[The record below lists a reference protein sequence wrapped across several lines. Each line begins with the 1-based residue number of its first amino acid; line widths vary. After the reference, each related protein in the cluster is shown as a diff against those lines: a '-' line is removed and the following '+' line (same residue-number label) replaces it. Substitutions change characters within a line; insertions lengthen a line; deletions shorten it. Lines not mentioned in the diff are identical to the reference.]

1 MTANRSYALFLE
13 LEEVGVDREVLQTDW
28 TDMQE
33 DECSSS
39 TMRNVGSEHKGFYS
53 RWIRAVIERYQLIQ
67 HIL

>member
-1 MTANRSYALFLE
+1 MTTLALANPTLWSVR
-13 LEEVGVDREVLQTDW
+13 VDKEVLQTDL

-67 HIL
+67 YIL

>member
-1 MTANRSYALFLE
+1 MQVKR
-13 LEEVGVDREVLQTDW
+13 DDLQADLS
-28 TDMQE
+28 DMQE
-33 DECSSS
+33 DECAS